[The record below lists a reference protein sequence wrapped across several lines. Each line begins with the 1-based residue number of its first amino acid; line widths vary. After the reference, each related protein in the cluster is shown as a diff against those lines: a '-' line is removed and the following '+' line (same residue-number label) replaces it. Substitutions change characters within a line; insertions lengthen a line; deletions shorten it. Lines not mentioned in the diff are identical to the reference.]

1 VVAILLLALVGYAIW
16 VSNVEPLGRGSFGSG
31 IQDPRVQASER
42 SVDAFGVS
50 GLINT
55 VKVQKGTTFTY
66 LVSIRNDGPV
76 PVTIKDIG
84 MRGGAIT
91 TRVVAVNLLPYQNG
105 GPARGFIPFAA
116 FRLDP
121 HEDAIIEMEAQV
133 GANACV
139 EGRGFSSWFQEPITY
154 TIFGITRH
162 SSVETGTEIR
172 LVGTTEGR
180 TGAERR
186 RSDQWNEWPQAH
198 PPCAAGLSIVKPV
211 CSSESMKST
220 VACER

>member
-1 VVAILLLALVGYAIW
+1 VVALLLLAVVSGAVW

-31 IQDPRVQASER
+31 IQDPRVKASQ
-42 SVDAFGVS
+42 SYVDAFGIS

-55 VKVQKGTTFTY
+55 VRVEKGTTFTY

-84 MRGGAIT
+84 VKGGAIT
-91 TRVVAVNLLPYQNG
+91 TRVVAMNPHPYENG
-105 GPARGFIPFAA
+105 GPSRGFIPFTA

-121 HEDAIIEMEAQV
+121 EQDAIIEMEAQV

-139 EGRGFSSWFQEPITY
+139 EGRGFSSWFQEPVTY

-172 LVGTTEGR
+172 VVGTHR
-180 TGAERR
+180 TPNG
-186 RSDQWNEWPQAH
+186 
-198 PPCAAGLSIVKPV
+198 C
-211 CSSESMKST
+211 
-220 VACER
+220 

>member
-1 VVAILLLALVGYAIW
+1 MDTIVRPPEAPPDGPIATGTRHRRWPRRVAGIVVALLLLALVSYAIW

-50 GLINT
+50 GLIDT

-66 LVSIRNDGPV
+66 RVSIRNDGPV
-76 PVTIKDIG
+76 PVMIKDIG

-91 TRVVAVNLLPYQNG
+91 TRVVAVNLHPYENG
-105 GPARGFIPFAA
+105 GPARGFIPFAG

-121 HEDAIIEMEAQV
+121 HEDAIIEMQTQV

-139 EGRGFSSWFQEPITY
+139 EGRGSSSWFQEPITY

-172 LVGTTEGR
+172 LVGTHR
-180 TGAERR
+180 TPNG
-186 RSDQWNEWPQAH
+186 
-198 PPCAAGLSIVKPV
+198 C
-211 CSSESMKST
+211 
-220 VACER
+220 

>member
-1 VVAILLLALVGYAIW
+1 MDTIVRPPEAPPDGPIGSTAKHRRWPRRVAGIVVALLLLAVVSGAVW
-16 VSNVEPLGRGSFGSG
+16 VSNVEPLGRGSFGSA
-31 IQDPRVQASER
+31 IRDPRVKASEHQ
-42 SVDAFGVS
+42 VDAFGVS

-55 VKVQKGTTFTY
+55 VSVEKGTTFTY

-84 MRGGAIT
+84 MKGGAIT
-91 TRVVAVNLLPYQNG
+91 TRVVAMNPFPYENG
-105 GPARGFIPFAA
+105 GPSRGFVPFTA

-121 HEDAIIEMEAQV
+121 EQDAIIEMEAQV

-139 EGRGFSSWFQEPITY
+139 EGRGSTSWFQEPVTY

-172 LVGTTEGR
+172 LVGTHGTPNG
-180 TGAERR
+180 
-186 RSDQWNEWPQAH
+186 
-198 PPCAAGLSIVKPV
+198 C
-211 CSSESMKST
+211 
-220 VACER
+220 